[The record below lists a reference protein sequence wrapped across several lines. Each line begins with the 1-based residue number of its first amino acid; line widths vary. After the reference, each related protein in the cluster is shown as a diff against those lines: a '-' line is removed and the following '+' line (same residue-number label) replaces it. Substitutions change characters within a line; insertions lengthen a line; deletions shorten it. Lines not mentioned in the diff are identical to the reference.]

1 MNLPGPPRRPG
12 DTGSAADQ
20 EALRSAKE
28 MLRGAI
34 RTRRRARPEAA
45 RLADDHARFLLLQ
58 DFWGTPQPDS
68 VVAAYLSHADEP
80 GTLET
85 VGWLTAHGVRV
96 LLPVLDRRADGSVRR
111 EPDWAPYA
119 GPDRLRAGLWGI
131 PEPTTDPVG
140 AEGLAEAGVIVCSG
154 LAGTTAG
161 ERLGM
166 GGGWFDRA
174 LEYAAAD
181 AVTVMPLNDDEVLPS
196 LPVQPWDRRVDVLI
210 TPTRLVPPP
219 D

>member
-12 DTGSAADQ
+12 ESGSAADQ
-20 EALRSAKE
+20 AALRSAKDL
-28 MLRGAI
+28 LRNAI
-34 RTRRRARPEAA
+34 RTRRDARSADERA
-45 RLADDHARFLLLQ
+45 ADDHARFLLLQ
-58 DFWGTPQPDS
+58 DFWGTPSPGS
-68 VVAAYLSHADEP
+68 VVAAYLSHGAEP
-80 GTLET
+80 STLET
-85 VGWLTAHGVRV
+85 IGWLSAQGARV
-96 LLPVLDRRADGSVRR
+96 LLPVLDRRADGTPRR

-154 LAGTTAG
+154 LAGTPAG
-161 ERLGM
+161 DRLGM

-174 LEYAAAD
+174 LGYAAAD

-196 LPVQPWDRRVDVLI
+196 LPVQPWDRRVDVLV
-210 TPTRLVPPP
+210 TSTRLISRPG
-219 D
+219 